1 MRKNERISLHQLLE
15 TMQEESSPVGAVYLS
30 QILNIPS
37 ATIGRMMRK
46 AEKEGLVASVSNKG
60 RCLTEAG
67 KAYIRQ
73 EGVKTEKERIAL
85 EIITASNST
94 KKRSLEEILLV
105 RILLE
110 SYTVREACKNLT
122 EDDLKE
128 LEYLTFEQQYKV
140 RNGGTGSEADLQY
153 HLKLAELSLNNT
165 ILKILKLILT
175 ENGVY
180 HTFTKITNVM
190 HLEKLSNH
198 IAITEALKERNAD
211 KAENAMRK
219 HLQLLLEHTKSYTE
233 C

>member
-1 MRKNERISLHQLLE
+1 M
-15 TMQEESSPVGAVYLS
+15 
-30 QILNIPS
+30 
-37 ATIGRMMRK
+37 
-46 AEKEGLVASVSNKG
+46 
-60 RCLTEAG
+60 TEAG

-153 HLKLAELSLNNT
+153 HLK
-165 ILKILKLILT
+165 ILKLILT